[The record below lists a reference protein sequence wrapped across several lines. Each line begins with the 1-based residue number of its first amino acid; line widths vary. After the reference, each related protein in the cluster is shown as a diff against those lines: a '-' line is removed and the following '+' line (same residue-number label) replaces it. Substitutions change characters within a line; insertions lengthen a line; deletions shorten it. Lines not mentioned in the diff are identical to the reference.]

1 MAKPNSKPKS
11 CAKQPTIAAMWGQ
24 QHKLP
29 QSVIG
34 VDEKVVHK
42 MNKAVMNKSAKN
54 GKREKYSNLSSPN
67 KYQVAK
73 YASYHGVQKTIDC
86 KDFVQYPLKESSV
99 RGWRNQFNS
108 KKRSLGRDPKDA
120 SEAGLTRSKRGRK
133 SQFGADHKTA
143 LVSYLKALRESGAD
157 INGLTTAAAIKAY
170 YVAKKLSNKLVEYG
184 GHIDHMSRSLCREL
198 WKEANFTKR
207 KKTRKRKGK
216 LDQNPSYLASKYK
229 IRRKLTIKKHNI
241 KPCNQMN
248 ADETNLPI
256 VPNNAWT
263 MDEKG
268 SKHVEGEK
276 LDDKRNVTGMC
287 GGART
292 GEAIPL
298 QYIAR
303 GTTTRCEP
311 RLKPVP
317 ENMRFDHTHN
327 SWSEPESILRYL
339 KHHVVPFT
347 KNQCKKYD
355 LVYDDE
361 HFLMCWDI
369 HYSHIDADV
378 LEYAKSQRIHIIV
391 VPANMTDDLQEMD
404 KGVNGPLKAKLKE
417 NFVSYRAQQSV
428 EGLAAGLKPDE
439 IYIDYGLLAL
449 KVPHAKWSSNAWKY
463 VEEEGHIEDSF
474 RQVDDNLVGYARWD
488 DAWVQNEWA
497 KKHSTDE
504 NGDWYFDE
512 TKTDEEKK
520 KQEKKQ
526 KNGKKKKKKSK
537 RNRKKKKGKEEND
550 DVAEWLDLTS
560 ESDAKKNKN
569 KKKQKKKKKPKKS
582 KKRKRSEM
590 ESGDATS
597 ASIDKS
603 FHHIEYPKRRRKNK

>member
-54 GKREKYSNLSSPN
+54 GKREKYSN
-67 KYQVAK
+67 Q
-73 YASYHGVQKTIDC
+73 
-86 KDFVQYPLKESSV
+86 
-99 RGWRNQFNS
+99 
-108 KKRSLGRDPKDA
+108 
-120 SEAGLTRSKRGRK
+120 
-133 SQFGADHKTA
+133 
-143 LVSYLKALRESGAD
+143 
-157 INGLTTAAAIKAY
+157 
-170 YVAKKLSNKLVEYG
+170 
-184 GHIDHMSRSLCREL
+184 
-198 WKEANFTKR
+198 
-207 KKTRKRKGK
+207 
-216 LDQNPSYLASKYK
+216 YLASKYK

-369 HYSHIDADV
+369 HY
-378 LEYAKSQRIHIIV
+378 
-391 VPANMTDDLQEMD
+391 
-404 KGVNGPLKAKLKE
+404 
-417 NFVSYRAQQSV
+417 
-428 EGLAAGLKPDE
+428 
-439 IYIDYGLLAL
+439 
-449 KVPHAKWSSNAWKY
+449 
-463 VEEEGHIEDSF
+463 
-474 RQVDDNLVGYARWD
+474 
-488 DAWVQNEWA
+488 
-497 KKHSTDE
+497 
-504 NGDWYFDE
+504 
-512 TKTDEEKK
+512 
-520 KQEKKQ
+520 
-526 KNGKKKKKKSK
+526 
-537 RNRKKKKGKEEND
+537 
-550 DVAEWLDLTS
+550 
-560 ESDAKKNKN
+560 
-569 KKKQKKKKKPKKS
+569 
-582 KKRKRSEM
+582 
-590 ESGDATS
+590 
-597 ASIDKS
+597 
-603 FHHIEYPKRRRKNK
+603 PKRRRK